1 MSEAIE
7 AIDGSLQDLIALYES
22 SCHTT
27 GKEFIPV
34 DEKKDQLAALEALVR
49 EQHRTQE
56 NPNHKLTAIQAIL
69 DDQVETVATSEEK
82 QIALEGVLTGE
93 FQLNQETD
101 SKSFG
106 DPEEKLDQIA
116 VVVRDKGELYKH
128 PHEKFASIEAILGDH
143 SKSANPWVQAHKS
156 LGLVEESSRRIIKA
170 EEKRQKELREL
181 WQSGMD
187 DKAKLYPEM
196 ANDQRWWQR
205 ASMVM
210 MFASFAGPAAA
221 GYSDKIAG
229 GVHPLL
235 NRVMTIELDK
245 LTGLVEKGCNLA
257 PELANNQ
264 GTQFI
269 QVGSQTSSLEK
280 KDRETLH
287 DWETQQER
295 QDLETQQQLVQEA
308 RQNDNSL
315 KERHLEVI
323 KTLTSMIV
331 GR

>member
-1 MSEAIE
+1 MVDAIE
-7 AIDGSLQDLIALYES
+7 AVDGSFEDLIELYES
-22 SCHTT
+22 SHDTT
-27 GKEFIPV
+27 GKNLIPI
-34 DEKKDQLAALEALVR
+34 DDRKEQLAALEMLAK
-49 EQHRTQE
+49 EQHRAQE
-56 NPNHKLTAIQAIL
+56 NPNQKLSTIQAIL
-69 DDQVETVATSEEK
+69 ADEVETVETTEDK
-82 QIALEGVLTGE
+82 QVALEAVLTGE
-93 FQLNQETD
+93 FHSEQRSD
-101 SKSFG
+101 SKSFS
-106 DPEEKLDQIA
+106 DPEEKLDQVA
-116 VVVRDKGELYKH
+116 AVVRDKGELYSH

-170 EEKRQKELREL
+170 EEKRQKELKDL
-181 WQSGMD
+181 WQTGMD

-196 ANDQRWWQR
+196 ASDQRFWQR

-210 MFASFAGPAAA
+210 MVASFAGPAAA
-221 GYSDKIAG
+221 GASDKIAG
-229 GVHPLL
+229 GLHPLV
-235 NRVMTIELDK
+235 NRVVTVDLNK

-264 GTQFI
+264 GTQLI